1 MSTCDFRLNAA
12 RLLEAY
18 LVLRGTLY
26 LSLPFLNH
34 MPLVIDHHL
43 AIPHS
48 YILIIDIRITYH
60 SLSLIIFVFLSDLG
74 ELQFRGATRCH

>member
-12 RLLEAY
+12 RLLEAD

-48 YILIIDIRITYH
+48 YILIIDICIADD
-60 SLSLIIFVFLSDLG
+60 SLSLIFIVFLSDLS
-74 ELQFRGATRCH
+74 ELQF